1 MSSKIH
7 IWKFNC
13 PSESKHEGRIFE
25 MQSSYENRVL
35 LSGMSGL
42 NKGLKELAG
51 SVLSIEL
58 HHVSRAINYCVGTW
72 KQTSPD
78 TDSGGI
84 SAPRILRSNFYYEV
98 TQSQVCCFG
107 ITTQLKQNRRYNC
120 FSNYLLKYSGPISSD
135 FQLESWRMCSFKL
148 STILFNKPLPLS
160 NQHL

>member
-1 MSSKIH
+1 MISPVRIQNKCCDLNESSKIH

-35 LSGMSGL
+35 LSGMSGP

-51 SVLSIEL
+51 SASSIQL
-58 HHVSRAINYCVGTW
+58 RHVSRAINYCVGTW

-84 SAPRILRSNFYYEV
+84 SAPRILRSNFYY
-98 TQSQVCCFG
+98 
-107 ITTQLKQNRRYNC
+107 
-120 FSNYLLKYSGPISSD
+120 
-135 FQLESWRMCSFKL
+135 
-148 STILFNKPLPLS
+148 
-160 NQHL
+160 